1 MEVNNDNPVC
11 IHSLIELIKKMRFDI
26 TNEKDVQAQLEQKLI
41 EKKYEFEREC
51 ILDEDKKNIPDFMVG
66 NICIEVKIKGGAL
79 DIFRQLQRYTGF
91 DRVETIILLTNRN
104 IVLPSKINDKN
115 AYQINIGAGWL

>member
-1 MEVNNDNPVC
+1 MEVKNDI
-11 IHSLIELIKKMRFDI
+11 IHLIQLIKKMRFDI
-26 TNEKDVQAQLEQKLI
+26 SNEKDVQAQLEKKLI
-41 EKKYEFEREC
+41 EKEYEFEREF

-79 DIFRQLQRYTGF
+79 DIFRQLQRYTEF
-91 DRVETIILLTNRN
+91 DQVQEIILLTNRN
-104 IVLPSKINDKN
+104 IILPSQINCKN